1 MKKAFSLI
9 EIIIVIVIISIIL
22 SYFLSKGE
30 DSIEYTNRTKIKSDI
45 SLIRSSIQKQK
56 VSKVLLNQ
64 DNIIKLDDEAI
75 NEENSS
81 LFSNILETPLLST
94 TTLKKEIGKWIKTSS
109 NEYEIYLNS
118 SQSLKFKY
126 ENSAFNCEEEISLCK
141 EFE

>member
-9 EIIIVIVIISIIL
+9 EIILVIVIISIIS
-22 SYFLSKGE
+22 SYFLSKGK

-56 VSKVLLNQ
+56 ASKVLLNQ
-64 DNIIKLDDEAI
+64 DSIIKLDDEAI

-81 LFSNILETPLLST
+81 LFSNILETPFLST
-94 TTLKKEIGKWIKTSS
+94 TTLKKEIGKWIKISS

-126 ENSAFNCEEEISLCK
+126 ENSLFNCEEEISLCK